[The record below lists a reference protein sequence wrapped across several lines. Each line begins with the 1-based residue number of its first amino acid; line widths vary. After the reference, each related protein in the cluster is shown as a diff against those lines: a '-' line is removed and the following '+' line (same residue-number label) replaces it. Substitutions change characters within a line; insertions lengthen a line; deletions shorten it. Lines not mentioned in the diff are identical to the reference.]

1 MHHTCHFL
9 CPLANML
16 LNLFVYFNNSKSNNE
31 DDSYHLLS
39 VYHAPG
45 AKQYL
50 I

>member
-1 MHHTCHFL
+1 MHHFCHL
-9 CPLANML
+9 YPLANML
-16 LNLFVYFNNSKSNNE
+16 LNLFIYFNNSKSNNE